1 MKPQN
6 KITVLISVLVY
17 LVLTP
22 GIYTFGQASV
32 YRVLD
37 AGSSE
42 GIGFVN
48 AGIPGKNIGT
58 VTDENGSFTLG
69 FGDIC
74 DDDTLRFSMIGY
86 ESLSLSVKQL
96 KEMPSGIVYL
106 NSRTYDLPEL
116 KIVYPRRS
124 EITLGVPVLSEALR
138 SGFSDNNLGYE
149 LGIKVNA
156 RKRTKLRDINL
167 NVGIC
172 TYDSVTYRLNVY
184 KLSGFDSWENIL
196 TRPVYLSFRK
206 ENISKTI
213 TFDLREHSIIIEG
226 ETIITL
232 EHYRDLG
239 EGKLL
244 FLTQFFTGT
253 TWHRNTK
260 ESVWT
265 QSPGQVGLYLKGQ
278 VLR

>member
-1 MKPQN
+1 MKPEY
-6 KITVLISVLVY
+6 KIAVLLSAMAFLMLI
-17 LVLTP
+17 P
-22 GIYTFGQASV
+22 GIDSLGQVQV
-32 YRVLD
+32 YRVLE

-48 AGIPGKNIGT
+48 AGIPEKNTGT
-58 VTDENGSFTLG
+58 VTDENGSFTLC
-69 FGDIC
+69 FGDIS

-86 ESLSLSVKQL
+86 ESLSLSVRQL

-106 NSRTYDLPEL
+106 KARTYDLPEL
-116 KIVYPRRS
+116 TIVYPRKS
-124 EITLGVPVLSEALR
+124 EITLGTPVLSEALR

-149 LGIKVNA
+149 LGIKINT
-156 RKRTKLRDINL
+156 RKRTKLKDINL
-167 NVGIC
+167 NIGVC

-184 KLSGFDSWENIL
+184 KSTGFDSWENIL

-206 ENISKTI
+206 EDICKTI
-213 TFDLREHSIIIEG
+213 TFDLREYSIIIEG

-265 QSPGQVGLYLKGQ
+265 QSPGQVGLYLMGQ